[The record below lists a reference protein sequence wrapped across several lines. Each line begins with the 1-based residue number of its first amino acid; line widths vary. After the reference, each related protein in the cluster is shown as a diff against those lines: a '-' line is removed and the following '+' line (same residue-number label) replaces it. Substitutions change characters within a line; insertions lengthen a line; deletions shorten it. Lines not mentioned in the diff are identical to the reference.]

1 MEYPEHIEKK
11 GREERVYFDNAFEQA
26 KSESKI
32 VSVKTAKTWAREW
45 VKNARC
51 AKEAELAAVRSELE
65 QENKRLALQV
75 EIISGAYETSKKRV
89 KELEIENT
97 VKKRLEAEY
106 ASLLGVCKKIALE
119 ESSFK
124 RESYILDL
132 CNILDEF

>member
-1 MEYPEHIEKK
+1 MEDRYQLFETIERLT
-11 GREERVYFDNAFEQA
+11 G
-26 KSESKI
+26 
-32 VSVKTAKTWAREW
+32 KTLLE
-45 VKNARC
+45 
-51 AKEAELAAVRSELE
+51 SELDE
-65 QENKRLALQV
+65 ICRLFDDDNSLKKENKRLALQV